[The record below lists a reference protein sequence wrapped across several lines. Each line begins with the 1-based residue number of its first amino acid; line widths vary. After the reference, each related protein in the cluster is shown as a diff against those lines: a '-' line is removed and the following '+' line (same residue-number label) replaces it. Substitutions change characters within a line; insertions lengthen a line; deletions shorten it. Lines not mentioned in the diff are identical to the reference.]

1 MMFMGSLIMYYR
13 YKNYLNV
20 FLVLRKLL
28 LVLLRNIYMK
38 VCFVYLMVVLF
49 NFIVIIVFVVFDC
62 VMGNLNM

>member
-28 LVLLRNIYMK
+28 LVLLRNVYMK